1 MVDITKDSIQV
12 RPQDDVRDQYSSII
26 DKLKYLS
33 PRYHILNA
41 AGKNIEA
48 RKKIKE
54 LDPDREIGF
63 FENLPFY
70 DGIGDFNFSPKITEE
85 NDFFTADGKRK
96 ITQSQLDRKDY
107 RPNTMNP
114 NQIEK
119 FQKDYNARQAELD
132 KAEKTIAD
140 AKAKA
145 EAKAAYDDSAKGRF
159 EKFYNDDGKRNAVLN
174 AISDTMLQT
183 KYGKDVYG
191 NRMNELPGNI
201 NRALAQNEALDMAKT
216 QAALDMQQTAAE
228 TSKLNNPLEWL
239 SDKQKQARD
248 IATAMGAEQGY
259 EFGSPEWKEAYARE
273 LRQIAAPSLMSGS
286 IDGIVGIKDLLIKYG
301 STLDQETMDVMN
313 GLVDVLQAQLPGNA
327 GAPSQSYNTIKAKV
341 KE

>member
-1 MVDITKDSIQV
+1 MGTFTSNLQELL
-12 RPQDDVRDQYSSII
+12 
-26 DKLKYLS
+26 DKLKGAPAQIKTPFLS
-33 PRYHILNA
+33 KTPSQIIAEESDVGGTTTFDPTVPSIDNA
-41 AGKNIEA
+41 
-48 RKKIKE
+48 IK
-54 LDPDREIGF
+54 
-63 FENLPFY
+63 
-70 DGIGDFNFSPKITEE
+70 ST
-85 NDFFTADGKRK
+85 
-96 ITQSQLDRKDY
+96 
-107 RPNTMNP
+107 
-114 NQIEK
+114 
-119 FQKDYNARQAELD
+119 NA
-132 KAEKTIAD
+132 IAD

>member
-1 MVDITKDSIQV
+1 MGTFTSNLQELL
-12 RPQDDVRDQYSSII
+12 
-26 DKLKYLS
+26 DKLKGAPAQIKTPFLS
-33 PRYHILNA
+33 KTPSQIIAEESDVGGTTTFDPTVPSIDKYPEDFPDSVVTNNILKNLPQTPKSNA
-41 AGKNIEA
+41 DSVVFDEDIQ
-48 RKKIKE
+48 KKI
-54 LDPDREIGF
+54 
-63 FENLPFY
+63 
-70 DGIGDFNFSPKITEE
+70 
-85 NDFFTADGKRK
+85 
-96 ITQSQLDRKDY
+96 
-107 RPNTMNP
+107 
-114 NQIEK
+114 
-119 FQKDYNARQAELD
+119 NAIKSTNA
-132 KAEKTIAD
+132 IAD